1 MSFNMKMNAIVST
14 TWLFENL
21 ENPNL
26 VILDASPSENKSNLT
41 PEFTN
46 IQIKG
51 ARQFDMEKVF
61 LDKENPIPNMIPN
74 EKVFEE
80 ECQKIGINSD
90 SIIVSY
96 DNLGIYTSP
105 RVWWMFKAMGHQE
118 IAVLD
123 GGLSAWKNANFPTEP
138 RGNYK
143 KLAGNF
149 IANYQPELVVDS
161 SAILENIASKKM
173 LVVDARSK
181 ERFSGLSPEPR
192 ENMSSGHIPN
202 AINLPFEKVLHQG
215 KMKPKEELIKIFKN
229 LNDEN
234 KPLAFTCGSG
244 ITACI
249 ILLASELISENKNIL
264 YDGSWSEWGQLGKF
278 PVEIE

>member
-1 MSFNMKMNAIVST
+1 MNINPMVSA

-26 VILDASPSENKSNLT
+26 VILDASPRENKSNLV

-51 ARQFDMEKVF
+51 ARYFDMETVF
-61 LDKENPIPNMIPN
+61 FDRENTIPNMIPN
-74 EKVFEE
+74 KKVFETA
-80 ECQKIGINSD
+80 CRKLGINNNSL
-90 SIIVSY
+90 IVVY

-105 RVWWMFKAMGHQE
+105 RVWWLFKVMGHSE

-123 GGLSAWKNANFPTEP
+123 GGLSAWKKENLPTEP
-138 RGNYK
+138 IRKNEPFS
-143 KLAGNF
+143 GNF
-149 IANYQPELVVDS
+149 TATYKAEMVVD
-161 SAILENIASKKM
+161 AVALLENIDTKRM
-173 LVVDARSK
+173 LVVDARSQ
-181 ERFSGLSPEPR
+181 ERFGGLIPEPR

-202 AINLPFEKVLHQG
+202 SINLPFEKVLNHG
-215 KMKPKEELIKIFKN
+215 KMKPKNELKKIFEN
-229 LNDEN
+229 LNIEN
-234 KPLAFTCGSG
+234 QPLAFTCGSG

-249 ILLASELISENKNIL
+249 ILLASELISENKKAL

-278 PVEIE
+278 PVEK

>member
-1 MSFNMKMNAIVST
+1 MNLNPIVSAA
-14 TWLFENL
+14 WLFEKL

-26 VILDASPSENKSNLT
+26 VILDASPRENKSNLI

-51 ARQFDMEKVF
+51 ARKFDMEMVF

-74 EKVFEE
+74 HKVFEA
-80 ECQKIGINSD
+80 ECRKLGINKNSF
-90 SIIVSY
+90 IVVY
-96 DNLGIYTSP
+96 DNLGFYTSP
-105 RVWWMFKAMGHQE
+105 RVWWMFKAMGHSK

-123 GGLSAWKNANFPTEP
+123 SGLSAWKNANFPTETI
-138 RGNYK
+138 GNNK
-143 KLAGNF
+143 NFLGNF
-149 IANYQPELVVDS
+149 TANYQSDLVVDS
-161 SAILENIASKKM
+161 AVLLENIESKKM

-192 ENMSSGHIPN
+192 ENMASGHIPN
-202 AINLPFEKVLHQG
+202 SLNLPFEKVLHQG
-215 KMKPKEELIKIFKN
+215 KMKSKKELKEIFKN
-229 LNDEN
+229 LNNEN

-249 ILLASELISENKNIL
+249 ILLASELISEKNKNIL
-264 YDGSWSEWGQLGKF
+264 YDGSWSEWGQSGKF
-278 PVEIE
+278 PVEK